1 MIMLMIALLTM
12 IKFLPG
18 ADNGYDYTDEKGDY
32 DDHHYHYDLGRR
44 AESIVGTETSGDQI
58 LMRKIRMII

>member
-1 MIMLMIALLTM
+1 MIMLMVALLTM

-18 ADNGYDYTDEKGDY
+18 ADNGYDYTDDNGD
-32 DDHHYHYDLGRR
+32 DD
-44 AESIVGTETSGDQI
+44 DQI

>member
-1 MIMLMIALLTM
+1 MIMLMIALLIM

-18 ADNGYDYTDEKGDY
+18 ADNGYDYTDDNGDDY
-32 DDHHYHYDLGRR
+32 DHHYHYDLGRR

>member
-1 MIMLMIALLTM
+1 MIMLLIALLTM

-18 ADNGYDYTDEKGDY
+18 ADNGYDYTDDNGDD

-44 AESIVGTETSGDQI
+44 AESTVGTQT
-58 LMRKIRMII
+58 

>member
-18 ADNGYDYTDEKGDY
+18 ADNGYDYTDENGDY

-44 AESIVGTETSGDQI
+44 AESIVGTQT
-58 LMRKIRMII
+58 